1 MGWQISAQD
10 SELNAIAGNTISV
23 PTAAAFIAV
32 LLASG
37 SLKGLKK
44 QTSVPLPLPALK
56 LTVPSIVWIGH
67 PRVTNDPAH
76 EFDGL
81 LAKGEAKMG
90 MKRPATSHRAVG
102 RKVQMHFFRPPSE
115 QPSPA
120 RLQSSIPGCKKRL
133 MDGWEGGVEEVVN
146 SG

>member
-102 RKVQMHFFRPPSE
+102 RKVQKKNDAYFSSSE
-115 QPSPA
+115 
-120 RLQSSIPGCKKRL
+120 
-133 MDGWEGGVEEVVN
+133 
-146 SG
+146 